1 MHAAPVAPAVIDG
14 SLAGTSTL
22 AWVITQKYLD
32 HLPLYRIEQI
42 AARSQVPLSRST
54 LSSWVGRVGFAL
66 APLVERLKH
75 RKRPAKHAARR

>member
-42 AARSQVPLSRST
+42 AARSQVKMEIGAEFILMELEFQKS
-54 LSSWVGRVGFAL
+54 
-66 APLVERLKH
+66 ELKYG
-75 RKRPAKHAARR
+75 